1 MTSVMIDSKKLKEL
15 QLAQS
20 KLNALEAGGVDNW
33 EYYDESLES
42 WHKENDY
49 EEALEQF
56 IENLYDVLV
65 DAEVDQPAG
74 SGCGYSINIPTSG
87 EEFLKGLIK
96 EIVKQFG
103 GDK

>member
-1 MTSVMIDSKKLKEL
+1 MSNVTITLKQLKEFERS
-15 QLAQS
+15 QA

-33 EYYDESLES
+33 EWYDESLKS

-56 IENLYDVLV
+56 IDNLNDVLAE
-65 DAEVDQPAG
+65 AEVDQPAG
-74 SGCGYSINIPTSG
+74 SGCGYSITISESG

-96 EIVKQFG
+96 NIVKKFG

>member
-1 MTSVMIDSKKLKEL
+1 MTSVMIDSEKLKEL

-33 EYYDESLES
+33 EWYDESLES
-42 WHKENDY
+42 WHKENEY

-56 IENLYDVLV
+56 IDNLNDILAE
-65 DAEVDQPAG
+65 AEVDQPAG
-74 SGCGYSINIPTSG
+74 SGYGYSITISESG

-96 EIVKQFG
+96 DIVKQFG
-103 GDK
+103 GVL

>member
-1 MTSVMIDSKKLKEL
+1 MTKVMIDSKTLKEL

-33 EYYDESLES
+33 EWYDESLKS

-56 IENLYDVLV
+56 IDNLNDVLAE
-65 DAEVDQPAG
+65 AEVDQPAG
-74 SGCGYSINIPTSG
+74 SGCGYSITIGESG
-87 EEFLKGLIK
+87 EDFLKGLIK
-96 EIVKQFG
+96 GIVKQFG
-103 GDK
+103 GDV

>member
-1 MTSVMIDSKKLKEL
+1 MTSVMIDSEKLKEL

-33 EYYDESLES
+33 EWYDESLES
-42 WHKENDY
+42 WHKENEY

-56 IENLYDVLV
+56 IDNLNDILAE
-65 DAEVDQPAG
+65 AEVDQPAG
-74 SGCGYSINIPTSG
+74 SGCGYSITISESG

-96 EIVKQFG
+96 DIVKQFG
-103 GDK
+103 GVL